1 QNTFVAEENE
11 SYDVNKVTEFS
22 KDEIEVIIE
31 NLNTEM
37 LKAAEELDFER
48 AATLR
53 DQIRN
58 LKNTY

>member
-1 QNTFVAEENE
+1 
-11 SYDVNKVTEFS
+11 
-22 KDEIEVIIE
+22 